1 MQVQRGR
8 GNTNLAKMIPAS
20 LADFIP
26 GTFPQSELVVVVVV
40 GRKGQRPARHRRFGS
55 VRTERANPTI
65 KMSQMHLRRINGID
79 WKQING
85 YRHYRPTSVS
95 KPCDG

>member
-20 LADFIP
+20 LAGFIP

-40 GRKGQRPARHRRFGS
+40 GRKGQRPSRHRRFGS
-55 VRTERANPTI
+55 
-65 KMSQMHLRRINGID
+65 D
-79 WKQING
+79 
-85 YRHYRPTSVS
+85 
-95 KPCDG
+95 